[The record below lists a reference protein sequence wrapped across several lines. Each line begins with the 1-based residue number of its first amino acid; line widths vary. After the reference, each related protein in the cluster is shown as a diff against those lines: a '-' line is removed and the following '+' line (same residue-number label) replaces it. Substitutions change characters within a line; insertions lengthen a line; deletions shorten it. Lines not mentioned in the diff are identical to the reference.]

1 MTKLLNEFHL
11 AMLQIYHNAKK
22 YCDYNPIR
30 FYQMVNENG
39 GVATAKA
46 LLSSQEP
53 QSGLTTL
60 WECERLDLSMEALV
74 IDPHFEALFSEE
86 EREAARERLEAC
98 GYEDS
103 KK

>member
-1 MTKLLNEFHL
+1 MAKLEDEFHL

-22 YCDYNPIR
+22 YCDYNPTR

-39 GVATAKA
+39 GLVTAKA

-53 QSGLTTL
+53 QAGLTTL

-74 IDPHFEALFSEE
+74 IDPQFSEE
-86 EREAARERLEAC
+86 ERVTARERLVAY
-98 GYEDS
+98 GWKFED